1 MRFVAVSLFLYLRF
15 KAICGWSVGG
25 ACDGSGICILS
36 GISGFV
42 VLFWDV
48 SAAMLQYIWQTLL
61 FIDISTI
68 YNLLTIIILDFI
80 F

>member
-1 MRFVAVSLFLYLRF
+1 
-15 KAICGWSVGG
+15 
-25 ACDGSGICILS
+25 
-36 GISGFV
+36 V